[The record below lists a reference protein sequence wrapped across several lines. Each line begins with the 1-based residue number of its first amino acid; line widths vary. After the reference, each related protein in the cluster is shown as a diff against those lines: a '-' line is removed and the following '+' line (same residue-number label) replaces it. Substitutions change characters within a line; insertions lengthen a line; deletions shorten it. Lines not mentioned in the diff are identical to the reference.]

1 VGNLMDSKECGV
13 DAKPVNVEMPDALR
27 NFVDERVR
35 NGDYA
40 DAGEYLRD
48 LVRRDR
54 EQQAATRLS
63 ELIEEGL
70 ASGPPREMN
79 DSDWADLRALAIRV
93 RA

>member
-1 VGNLMDSKECGV
+1 M

-35 NGDYA
+35 DGDYA

-54 EQQAATRLS
+54 EQQAAARLR

-79 DSDWADLRALAIRV
+79 ESDWAGLRALAMRTS
-93 RA
+93 A

>member
-1 VGNLMDSKECGV
+1 M

-35 NGDYA
+35 DGDYA

-54 EQQAATRLS
+54 EQQAAARLR

-79 DSDWADLRALAIRV
+79 ESDWASLRALALRTS
-93 RA
+93 A